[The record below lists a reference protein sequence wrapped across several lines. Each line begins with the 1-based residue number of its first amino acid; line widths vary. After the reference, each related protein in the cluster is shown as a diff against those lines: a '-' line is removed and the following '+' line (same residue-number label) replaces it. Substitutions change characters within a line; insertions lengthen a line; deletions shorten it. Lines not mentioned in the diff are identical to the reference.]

1 MRENLP
7 ITQKEYPVDEFETLL
22 STTDTKGR
30 IRYANDAFLRVAGYS
45 KDELYGQP
53 HNLVRHPDMPPE
65 AFADLWQTVKA
76 GATWSALVKNRRS
89 DGDHYWVRA
98 NVTPIRNGQE
108 VVGYMSVRTRADPD
122 AVLTVAPLY
131 DALREGRLRG
141 WCMRQGRLVR
151 SGAMVWLDR
160 LRNISVGHR
169 LALGVAAIA
178 ASSLLDLLPQST
190 ESRVIAIAM
199 MTCTCALVLGWWRA
213 TVLQPLRELV
223 TQARL
228 VASGQKPQSLF
239 PDRADEI
246 GTLMRGIEQ
255 AGLNLV
261 ALGCDIRGQVEKVKV
276 SVAAMQDG
284 NLDLYG
290 RTGRATEKLAETASA
305 MEQLAATITT
315 NQDTAQSLAGLAREA
330 DNATGSGKAMMARTL
345 ETMHGIAQ
353 SGQRVSEITAMIDAI
368 AFQTNILAL
377 NAAVEAARAG
387 EHGRGFAVV
396 AAEVRALSKKSADAA
411 NEIKA
416 VIEASKAQVDAG
428 LNVVKQ
434 AGSSMDNIQR
444 VVGTLN
450 QLTQE
455 IRLAA
460 QQQADGVA
468 CVNAAI
474 VELEALT
481 RQNGDLV
488 ETGAAATM
496 SLHEQAMRL
505 SEAASIY
512 QLCHQG
518 ALTDDPADTHVAT
531 PMPTETQGQAQMAF
545 TEMDAPA

>member
-65 AFADLWQTVKA
+65 AFADLWQTVKS

-98 NVTPIRNGQE
+98 NVTPIRNGTE
-108 VVGYMSVRTRADPD
+108 VVGYMSVRTRADPE
-122 AVLTVAPLY
+122 AVRTMAPLY
-131 DALREGRLRG
+131 EALRDGRLRG
-141 WCMRQGRLVR
+141 WCIKQGRLVR

-160 LRNISVGHR
+160 AHSMSVGNR
-169 LALGVAAIA
+169 LTLGITAIA
-178 ASSLLDLLPQST
+178 ATSLLDLLPQST
-190 ESRVIAIAM
+190 ESRAIAVAIM
-199 MTCTCALVLGWWRA
+199 ACTCAMVLAWWRA
-213 TVLQPLRELV
+213 TVLRPLTELV
-223 TQARL
+223 AQARL
-228 VASGQKPQSLF
+228 VASGQKPQALF

-246 GTLMRGIEQ
+246 GALMRGIEQ

-276 SVAAMQDG
+276 SVTAMQDG

-290 RTGRATEKLAETASA
+290 RTGRATEKLVETASA
-305 MEQLAATITT
+305 MEQLAATITA
-315 NQDTAQSLAGLAREA
+315 NQDTAQSLAGLASDA
-330 DNATGSGKAMMARTL
+330 DGATSNGKAMMARTL

-428 LNVVKQ
+428 LHVVEQ
-434 AGSSMDNIQR
+434 AGSSMNNIQR

-455 IRLAA
+455 IRVAA
-460 QQQADGVA
+460 QQQAEGVA
-468 CVNAAI
+468 CVNEAI
-474 VELEALT
+474 AELETLT
-481 RQNGDLV
+481 QQNGDLV

-496 SLHEQAMRL
+496 ALHEQAMRL

-512 QLCHQG
+512 QLCHLPQSTE
-518 ALTDDPADTHVAT
+518 ADAQADTQADAQ
-531 PMPTETQGQAQMAF
+531 PQAQVAF
-545 TEMDAPA
+545 TEMDATA